1 MEQNVYFQNSK
12 GNKLFGVLSNPN
24 GDMTSPII
32 IIVHGHSS
40 SNKSKNLVKL
50 SEMINKKGVAS
61 FRIDLYG
68 HGQSEGKFEEA
79 TVGEAVDSI
88 LSAIKYVKSNGYTK
102 IGLVGSSFG
111 GIASIIAASKTD
123 DLFVL
128 ALKSPVSNYSDLY
141 LWRGTSIEDW
151 KEKGYREYPTKTGM
165 ERLNYVFY
173 EDAIQ
178 NDGYEAKNISIPT
191 LIVHGDADDEVP
203 TEQSIKLSKLLP
215 NCKLSIVKGADHTYT
230 NETHSE
236 QMLNEIVDYILNI
249 EKGISIKN

>member
-1 MEQNVYFQNSK
+1 MEQDVYFQNSK
-12 GNKLFGVLSNPN
+12 TNKLFGVLSNPN
-24 GDMTSPII
+24 SDITSPII

-50 SEMINKKGVAS
+50 SEMLNEKGIAS

-79 TVGEAVDSI
+79 TVSEAVDSI

-111 GIASIIAASKTD
+111 GIASIIAASKTQ

-141 LWRGTSIEDW
+141 LWRGTSIGDW

-165 ERLNYVFY
+165 GRLNYVFY

-178 NDGYEAKNISIPT
+178 NDGYEVAKNISIPT

-203 TEQSIKLSKLLP
+203 AEQSIKLSKLLP
-215 NCKLSIVKGADHTYT
+215 NCKLNIVKGADHTYT

-236 QMLNEIVDYILNI
+236 QMLQEILNYILKNY
-249 EKGISIKN
+249 EKRN